1 MRITKPNI
9 VGHHHD
15 STTRCTLRRRSS
27 KVVLMLII
35 GVIVIFSLGGSNF
48 LDWMNNGKS
57 LCVSSNRNKSNNNSN
72 SKYRGKQYWKD
83 GVTVGVETIYETLF
97 ARFQIHKV
105 KLPADGNKN
114 TIINDWLWYD
124 EADQINVL
132 VQEDVTNDYIVFYQS
147 KYAIQTPTYA
157 IVGGLIEINEDPLIA
172 AKRELSE
179 ELNMLSNDWI
189 FLGSYRAA
197 ANRGGGITYTY
208 LARHA
213 KKKKKISIQQ
223 QQSPSTEENN
233 NKQQKKKKDK
243 VEDNNK
249 DTNNDHVAVGE
260 LERQDIVKLTREQ
273 LLEYLLD
280 GKFQEIK
287 WTATIAL
294 ALLKTT

>member
-1 MRITKPNI
+1 
-9 VGHHHD
+9 
-15 STTRCTLRRRSS
+15 
-27 KVVLMLII
+27 MLIV
-35 GVIVIFSLGGSNF
+35 GVIVIFSVGSKF
-48 LDWMNNGKS
+48 LDFVQNNFR
-57 LCVSSNRNKSNNNSN
+57 CNNERHHQVGSKNNN

-83 GVTVGVETIYETLF
+83 GVTISVETIYETLF

-105 KLPADGNKN
+105 KLPDGK
-114 TIINDWLWYD
+114 TIIDDWLWYD

-132 VQEDVTNDYIVFYQS
+132 VQEDITDKYVVFYQT

-157 IVGGLIEINEDPLIA
+157 IVGGLIEVNEDPLDA

-179 ELNMLSNDWI
+179 ELNMISTDWI

-208 LARHA
+208 LARRA
-213 KKKKKISIQQ
+213 KKKEKSIQQ
-223 QQSPSTEENN
+223 QTQQKLPTKNENN
-233 NKQQKKKKDK
+233 N
-243 VEDNNK
+243 NNK
-249 DTNNDHVAVGE
+249 TNKKNAKRKKMDDHVDVAVGE

-294 ALLKTT
+294 ALLKT